1 MSWNIWADIP
11 KDFDSLDFFELSQAA
26 DVVYILLL
34 RNKQYCI
41 LGFPGGSDSE
51 EAACS
56 AGDMRSIPGSGIS
69 PGEGSDNPLQ
79 YSCLKNSVDR
89 GAWWATL
96 HGMAKSRNRLSN

>member
-51 EAACS
+51 ELACS
-56 AGDMRSIPGSGIS
+56 AGDLGFIPELGRFPGGGHGS
-69 PGEGSDNPLQ
+69 PLQ
-79 YSCLKNSVDR
+79 HSYLENPQGQRSLMGYSPWGHKE
-89 GAWWATL
+89 
-96 HGMAKSRNRLSN
+96 

>member
-41 LGFPGGSDSE
+41 LGFPGGSDSKE
-51 EAACS
+51 STCNS
-56 AGDMRSIPGSGIS
+56 GDLGLIPGSGRS
-69 PGEGSDNPLQ
+69 PGEGNDNPLQ
-79 YSCLKNSVDR
+79 YSCLENPKDG
-89 GAWWATL
+89 GAWQATV
-96 HGMAKSRNRLSN
+96 HGVAKSSMQLSN